1 MPPEFVRIQP
11 LYCHDCLPA
20 STAPG
25 KDGDGVSDL
34 VQRVQRSISGKVLF
48 IAALVLVLL
57 IPMGMIKGV
66 VNERAYLLQSAYA
79 DIASAWGNAQTIGG
93 PVLAVPYRYTRMVNG
108 IAVTAHDELYVLP
121 QALRFD
127 GEVRTEIRY
136 RGIYQVPVYT
146 AELEVSGV
154 LPPPEFGDDH
164 PEREILWEEA
174 YIALPISDARPITEA
189 VRLTLGDRTADFA
202 PGGTRAAGF
211 GQQLSVPYA
220 ALGLGSFTEAQAFS
234 FDLTLGGTGE
244 LKFLPLGDTTDVTL
258 TSAWPSPSF
267 MGAYLPGTREISE
280 SGFSA
285 TWHVLN
291 LGRGY
296 PSSWQ
301 ESRFARDAIANSA
314 FGVDF
319 IVPIGI
325 YEASTRAAKYAV
337 LFIGLSFL
345 IYFLFE
351 IFAGLRL
358 HPLQYL
364 LLGLSNCMFYLLLL
378 ALSEH
383 LPFGLAYFMSAAAS
397 TTLIGVYSSAVLG
410 ARRRVVPVAAALAVM
425 YVTLYMTLQAEDFAL
440 LSGTLALFFVLAL
453 FMYVTRAID
462 WYELEIGRTAK
473 ENRDETVAP
482 TAHRPVRRR
491 PVAPDG

>member
-11 LYCHDCLPA
+11 PNCHDCLSA
-20 STAPG
+20 SAPLTSF
-25 KDGDGVSDL
+25 GDRVSDL
-34 VQRVQRSISGKVLF
+34 FKRAQRSVSGKVLF

-66 VNERAYLLQSAYA
+66 VNERAYLLRSAHA

-93 PVLAVPYRYTRMVNG
+93 PILVVPYRYTRLLSG
-108 IAVTAHDELYVLP
+108 ISVTARDELYVLP
-121 QALRFD
+121 QELRFE

-146 AELEVSGV
+146 AELRVSGI
-154 LPPPEFGDDH
+154 LPPPEFGDD
-164 PEREILWEEA
+164 PPDREILWEEA
-174 YIALPISDARPITEA
+174 HIALPISDARPIKEA

-202 PGGTRAAGF
+202 PGGTRVAGF

-220 ALGLGSFTEAQAFS
+220 ALGLASFIEAQAFS

-258 TSAWPSPSF
+258 TSPWPSPSF
-267 MGAYLPGTREISE
+267 MGAYLPEMREVTE

-301 ESRFARDAIANSA
+301 ESRFAPHTIANSA

-325 YEASTRAAKYAV
+325 YEASTRAVKYAV
-337 LFIGLSFL
+337 LFIGISFL

-364 LLGLSNCMFYLLLL
+364 LLGLANCMFYLLLL

-397 TTLIGVYSSAVLG
+397 TTLISVYSSAVLG

-425 YVTLYMTLQAEDFAL
+425 YTTLFMMLQAEDFAL
-440 LSGTLALFFVLAL
+440 LSGTLALFVVLAL
-453 FMYVTRAID
+453 FMYMTRAID
-462 WYELEIGRTAK
+462 WYELEIGRAAVT
-473 ENRDETVAP
+473 ESRDE
-482 TAHRPVRRR
+482 
-491 PVAPDG
+491 